1 MKIKKGKILK
11 IKLGYN
17 PNCSAAMGRFD
28 FIYFSMAVV
37 VIINIVASAITAI
50 ILYKRR
56 LSEISKNKDIKSK
69 DIKNEDKI

>member
-1 MKIKKGKILK
+1 MKKGGILK

-17 PNCSAAMGRFD
+17 PNCSAAMGRFAP
-28 FIYFSMAVV
+28 YFYSI
-37 VIINIVASAITAI
+37 VITIISIVTSTIIAI